1 MGDETM
7 SLLKNSLLAAAL
19 VVFAAAPAAAQM
31 KDGSVMI
38 VTSKGESKTMRTKDT
53 TVPAG
58 FTEVKDNLAIIMV
71 GGKTYMKPTILDRE
85 YNMMFIQ

>member
-1 MGDETM
+1 M

-19 VVFAAAPAAAQM
+19 VVFAAAPAAAQSM
-31 KDGSVMI
+31 KDGTVMI
-38 VTSKGESKTMRTKDT
+38 VTSKGESKTMRTKDN
-53 TVPAG
+53 TVPSG
-58 FTEVKDNLAIIMV
+58 FTEVKDNVAIITV